1 MFDTMSV
8 ARKIREARI
17 SLNMTQMN
25 LADAMEVSYQ
35 AVSNWERG
43 NSMPDISKLEQLCQ
57 ILHLKLDDLLGTEH
71 AARTLEKVIHPEA
84 DCQHPSEPITIAE
97 IQEVAP
103 LLPPKEMNQ
112 LIENTLE
119 NEETFQLSAIVGL
132 APYMDEYLLDHF
144 IQKEHIS
151 HPEDLADIA
160 PFLGSRTLDRLVS
173 QADPGQDLSALYPFL
188 SQENLDTLARSNPDR
203 LPAMAPFL
211 DSQSLDKL
219 VSQAGPGRD
228 LAFLYPFLSQENLD
242 ALAQSNP
249 DRLPAMAPFLDSQSL
264 DKLVSQADPG
274 RDMSFLYPFLSQETL
289 KKYAE
294 KLALRH

>member
-160 PFLGSRTLDRLVS
+160 
-173 QADPGQDLSALYPFL
+173 
-188 SQENLDTLARSNPDR
+188 RSEEHTSE
-203 LPAMAPFL
+203 L
-211 DSQSLDKL
+211 QS
-219 VSQAGPGRD
+219 
-228 LAFLYPFLSQENLD
+228 
-242 ALAQSNP
+242 
-249 DRLPAMAPFLDSQSL
+249 
-264 DKLVSQADPG
+264 
-274 RDMSFLYPFLSQETL
+274 
-289 KKYAE
+289 
-294 KLALRH
+294 H